1 MDRCHRIGQTRPVL
15 VLRLATAHS
24 VEGAMLRRAASKR
37 ALERVVIKRG
47 AFKQVVDDP
56 PSAGGGGGGG
66 GPPSHGLSA
75 QELAAMLRSEYSMDD
90 VPQGGA
96 VADADLGALLDRAHL
111 LGPAT
116 DPLPFAARGVGYEV
130 VAQADATGLET

>member
-56 PSAGGGGGGG
+56 SGGFGG
-66 GPPSHGLSA
+66 GLSA
-75 QELAAMLRSEYSMDD
+75 QELAEMLRSEYSMDD
-90 VPQGGA
+90 EPQSGA
-96 VADADLGALLDRAHL
+96 AADGALDALLDRAHL
-111 LGPAT
+111 LGPA
-116 DPLPFAARGVGYEV
+116 DGPLPFASKGVGYEV